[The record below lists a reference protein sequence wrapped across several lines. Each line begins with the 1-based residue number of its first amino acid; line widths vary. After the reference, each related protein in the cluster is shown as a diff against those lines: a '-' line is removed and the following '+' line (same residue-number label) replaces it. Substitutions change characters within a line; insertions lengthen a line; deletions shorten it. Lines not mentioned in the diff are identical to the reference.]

1 MNDALD
7 VRPVTPQRWADLERL
22 FAEHGAYGGCWC
34 MWWRLSRSQFRRNAG
49 EDNRRGLKAIVDSG
63 QVPGLL
69 AYADGEPAAWC
80 SIGPRESYPALERS
94 RTLKKVDAQP
104 VWSIVCFFVAKPFRR
119 QGLMARMLRAAADY
133 AARNGAR
140 IVEGYPVEPGQA
152 GLRSYEGYTGV
163 VSAYREVGFVE
174 VARRSQ
180 HQPVMRYYVAGI
192 SRQGPVQAKG

>member
-1 MNDALD
+1 
-7 VRPVTPQRWADLERL
+7 
-22 FAEHGAYGGCWC
+22 
-34 MWWRLSRSQFRRNAG
+34 MWWRLSRSEFRRNTG

-133 AARNGAR
+133 AAQSGAR

-152 GLRSYEGYTGV
+152 GLRGYEGYTGV
-163 VSAYREVGFVE
+163 VSAYREAGFVE
-174 VARRSQ
+174 VARRTRN
-180 HQPVMRYYVAGI
+180 QPVMRYFA
-192 SRQGPVQAKG
+192 R